1 MAQINI
7 CLKRI
12 FTVFNIFFM
21 VVGAVA
27 IVLALWC
34 QFFMNIRGGHNL
46 EGRATQLFFFY
57 MVGCITMM
65 IAVLGAYGAHKES
78 KVALIMFLVFMV
90 IGSLLM
96 LIIGIPAAIIYPQL
110 KGIAKETFSGFVPLD
125 KSSEDVRNMAEGIQE
140 KFHCCGL
147 FSYNDWENIPDSCV
161 CSQEEE
167 KEGKCQTV
175 ENNTFML
182 QRKSVYTKTCF
193 PTIMDYIQFISKI
206 GLAVSFTL
214 AVLALLG
221 MILSSIMIH
230 QLYYP
235 NRATIMVS
243 VMPPKYKELHN
254 YPAY

>member
-21 VVGAVA
+21 VVGAVV
-27 IVLALWC
+27 ILLALWC
-34 QFFMNIRGGHNL
+34 QFFMDNRGGHNL
-46 EGRATQLFFFY
+46 EGRTTQLFFFY
-57 MVGCITMM
+57 MVGCIILM

-96 LIIGIPAAIIYPQL
+96 LIIGIPAAIIHPQL
-110 KGIAKETFSGFVPLD
+110 KGIMEKTFSGFVPLD

-147 FSYNDWENIPDSCV
+147 FSYKDWENIPDSCV
-161 CSQEEE
+161 CSQEE

-193 PTIMDYIQFISKI
+193 PTIMDYIQFHYNII
-206 GLAVSFTL
+206 LVISFTL

-235 NRATIMVS
+235 NRPTIVVS
-243 VMPPKYKELHN
+243 MMPPKYEELHN
-254 YPAY
+254 TLAY

>member
-7 CLKRI
+7 CLKHI
-12 FTVFNIFFM
+12 FTIFNIFFM
-21 VVGAVA
+21 VAGGVA
-27 IVLALWC
+27 IALALWY
-34 QFFMNIRGGHNL
+34 QFFMDIRGGYNL
-46 EGRATQLFFFY
+46 EGRSTQLFILY
-57 MVGCITMM
+57 VVGCIAMM
-65 IAVLGAYGAHKES
+65 IALLGAYGAHKES

-90 IGSLLM
+90 IGCSLM
-96 LIIGIPAAIIYPQL
+96 LIIGIPAAIIHPQL
-110 KGIAKETFSGFVPLD
+110 KGIVEQTFSRFVPLD

-147 FSYNDWENIPDSCV
+147 FSYKDWENIPNSCV

-167 KEGKCQTV
+167 WEGKCQTV

-193 PTIMDYIQFISKI
+193 PTIMDHIQFHYNIV
-206 GLAVSFTL
+206 LVVSFTL

-221 MILSSIMIH
+221 MILSSIIIH

-235 NRATIMVS
+235 NRPTVVS
-243 VMPPKYKELHN
+243 MMPPKYKELYN
-254 YPAY
+254 TPAY